1 MISVLTTNTPEHIT
15 YMCRSRISFNARVS
29 VTRLDDI
36 SPRGKFKSSWTIF
49 EGLFIMLQNLEP
61 TFEFFYAMEH
71 ISIVT
76 NSIFKNYLVILVAL
90 VKAWTNQLV
99 SKCTIPL

>member
-1 MISVLTTNTPEHIT
+1 
-15 YMCRSRISFNARVS
+15 
-29 VTRLDDI
+29 
-36 SPRGKFKSSWTIF
+36 
-49 EGLFIMLQNLEP
+49 MLQNLEH

-90 VKAWTNQLV
+90 VKAWTIQRV